1 MGAAAESTHTGAAT
15 DIVAPGRWPLLG
27 HTPSLLRQRFSF
39 TSSLR
44 DIGELVKIHLGP
56 MPAYV
61 VTTPELVHEVLVTQA
76 GKFEQG
82 ILFDR
87 FRPHLGNGV
96 AMSNGTFHLRQR
108 RLLQPAFHRERIA
121 HYASTMA
128 DAASATAAEWQAG
141 QVVEVYQA
149 MQHLAVTVLGRT
161 LFATELGAAAIA
173 EAQRSVPIL
182 VKQVVVRALSP
193 GFLAALPIPGNR
205 AFDAAID
212 RFRTVV
218 TEVIAAARA
227 DGSDNGD
234 LLSMLLQAKDADTGE
249 SMDDQ
254 QVYDE
259 VVTILTGGT
268 DTIGLALGWLF
279 HEIGRHPE
287 IERRFHAEI
296 DEVLGGSSPTV
307 DDLPK
312 LTYTRQILNE
322 VLRTY
327 PIWLLMRRTN
337 AEVDLAGTRLPA
349 GTEIV
354 YSPHALHHDPRN
366 FPDPDRFDPD
376 RWSPSRAAEIPR
388 GAYVPFGAGVRQC
401 IGNSFA
407 QTEIALVAA
416 TIAARWRLVP
426 VPGKPV
432 RIKVT
437 GAAYPSQLPMTAE
450 PRHAT

>member
-15 DIVAPGRWPLLG
+15 DTVIPGRWPLLG

-44 DIGELVKIHLGP
+44 EHGDLVKIHLGP

-82 ILFDR
+82 ILFER

-96 AMSNGTFHLRQR
+96 ALSNGAFHLRQR

-121 HYASTMA
+121 HYASTMVE
-128 DAASATAAEWQAG
+128 SATATADGWQPG
-141 QVVEVYQA
+141 EVVEVYQA
-149 MQHLAVTVLGRT
+149 MQQLAVTVLGRA
-161 LFATELGAAAIA
+161 LFATDLGAAAIA

-205 AFDAAID
+205 AFDAATA
-212 RFRTVV
+212 RLRAVV

-227 DGSDNGD
+227 DGADNGD
-234 LLSMLLQAKDADTGE
+234 LLSMLLLARDADTGE
-249 SMDDQ
+249 SMSDQ

-259 VVTILTGGT
+259 VVTLLTGGT
-268 DTIGLALGWLF
+268 DTVGLALGWFF
-279 HEIGRHPE
+279 HELGRHPE

-296 DEVLGGSSPTV
+296 DDVLGGASPTV
-307 DDLPK
+307 DDLPG
-312 LTYTRQILNE
+312 LGYTRQILNE
-322 VLRTY
+322 VLRVY
-327 PIWLLMRRTN
+327 PIWLLIRRTT
-337 AEVDLAGTRLPA
+337 EEIDLGGVRLPA
-349 GTEIV
+349 GTEVV

-366 FPDPDRFDPD
+366 FADPDRFDPD
-376 RWSPSRAAEIPR
+376 RWAPDRVGEIPR
-388 GAYVPFGAGVRQC
+388 GAFVPFGSGVRQC
-401 IGNSFA
+401 IGNTFA

-416 TIAARWRLVP
+416 TIATRWRLVP
-426 VPGKPV
+426 VPGRPV

-437 GAAYPSQLPMTAE
+437 GAAYPSRLPMTAE
-450 PRHAT
+450 PRHG

>member
-1 MGAAAESTHTGAAT
+1 MGAAAESTHSGATT
-15 DIVAPGRWPLLG
+15 DTVAPWRWPLLG

-39 TSSLR
+39 TSGLR
-44 DIGELVKIHLGP
+44 ERGDLVKIYLGP

-96 AMSNGTFHLRQR
+96 AMSNGAFHLRQR
-108 RLLQPAFHRERIA
+108 RLLQPAFHRERIG
-121 HYASTMA
+121 HYASTMVDVA
-128 DAASATAAEWQAG
+128 QATAHEWRAG

-149 MQHLAVTVLGRT
+149 MQQLAVTVLGRT
-161 LFATELGAAAIA
+161 LFATKLGEAAIA

-182 VKQVVVRALSP
+182 VKQVMVRALSP

-205 AFDAAID
+205 AFDAATA

-227 DGSDNGD
+227 EGTDNGD

-249 SMDDQ
+249 SMSEA

-259 VVTILTGGT
+259 VITILTGGT
-268 DTIGLALGWLF
+268 DTVGLALGWFF

-287 IERRFHAEI
+287 LEQRFHAEV
-296 DEVLGGSSPTV
+296 DDVLGGSNATV

-312 LTYTRQILNE
+312 LTYTRQIVNE
-322 VLRTY
+322 VLRLY
-327 PIWLLMRRTN
+327 PIWLLIRRTN
-337 AEVDLAGTRLPA
+337 AEVDLGGHRVPA
-349 GTEIV
+349 GTEVV

-376 RWSPSRAAEIPR
+376 RWSPERIGEIPK
-388 GAYVPFGAGVRQC
+388 GAYVPFGAGARQC
-401 IGNSFA
+401 IGNAFA
-407 QTEIALVAA
+407 QTEIALTAA

-426 VPGKPV
+426 VPDQPV

-437 GAAYPSQLPMTAE
+437 GAAYPSRLPMTAQ
-450 PRHAT
+450 PRHG

>member
-1 MGAAAESTHTGAAT
+1 MGAAAESTHTGAT
-15 DIVAPGRWPLLG
+15 SDIVAPGRWPLLG

-39 TSSLR
+39 TSSLAST
-44 DIGELVKIHLGP
+44 GALVKIYLGP

-96 AMSNGTFHLRQR
+96 AMSNGAFHLRQR

-121 HYASTMA
+121 HYASTMVE
-128 DAASATAAEWQAG
+128 AASATAQEWHAG

-149 MQHLAVTVLGRT
+149 MQHLAVTVLGQT
-161 LFATELGAAAIA
+161 LFATELGNAAIA

-182 VKQVVVRALSP
+182 VKQVVLRALSP
-193 GFLAALPIPGNR
+193 GFLSALPIPGNR
-205 AFDAAID
+205 AFDAAIT

-227 DGSDNGD
+227 EGTDNGD
-234 LLSMLLQAKDADTGE
+234 LLSMLLLAKDADTGE
-249 SMDDQ
+249 SMSEA

-268 DTIGLALGWLF
+268 DTVGLALGWLF
-279 HEIGRHPE
+279 HELGRHPE
-287 IERRFHAEI
+287 IEQRFHAET
-296 DEVLGGSSPTV
+296 DEVLSGGNATI
-307 DDLPK
+307 DDLPT
-312 LTYTRQILNE
+312 LTYTRQIVNE
-322 VLRTY
+322 VLRAY

-337 AEVDLAGTRLPA
+337 AEVELAGTRLPP

-366 FPDPDRFDPD
+366 FPDPGRFDPD
-376 RWSPSRAAEIPR
+376 RWAPDRVGEIPK
-388 GAYVPFGAGVRQC
+388 GAYLPFGAGARQC
-401 IGNSFA
+401 IGNAFA
-407 QTEIALVAA
+407 QTEIALAAA
-416 TIAARWRLVP
+416 TIAAHWRLVP
-426 VPGKPV
+426 VPGQPV

-437 GAAYPSQLPMTAE
+437 GAAYPSRLPMTPE
-450 PRHAT
+450 PRHP